1 MTGLKDGL
9 VQVYTGDG
17 KGKTTA
23 AVGLALRAA
32 GHGLRVCVIQFAKAP
47 VESGERRLLERLD
60 PGIGFQVFGAAHW
73 GDPRKAPPGT
83 PWWLLPPS
91 EEDRSQAQEGIVFA
105 CRAVTEGD
113 YDVVILD
120 EIFAVLTHGLVSLD
134 QVLDLLSSRPTTVEL
149 VLTGRN
155 VPDEVIAAADLVTEM
170 KAVKHPFGKG
180 IPARRGIE
188 Y

>member
-1 MTGLKDGL
+1 MMPLSEGL

-23 AVGLALRAA
+23 ALGLAMRAV
-32 GHGLRVCVIQFAKAP
+32 GHDLRVCFIQFAKS
-47 VESGERRLLERLD
+47 ERDRGERRTAQRLSPDLEMHA
-60 PGIGFQVFGAAHW
+60 FAAPRW
-73 GDPRKAPPGT
+73 GDPHKAPAGT

>member
-1 MTGLKDGL
+1 MPLSEGL

-23 AVGLALRAA
+23 ALGLAMRAV
-32 GHGLRVCVIQFAKAP
+32 GHDLRVCFIQFAK
-47 VESGERRLLERLD
+47 SDRDKGERRTIERLS
-60 PGIGFQVFGAAHW
+60 PQMEIHAFAAAHW
-73 GDPRKAPPGT
+73 GDPGKAPPGT

-91 EEDRSQAQEGIVFA
+91 DEDRSKAQEGLAFA
-105 CRAVTEGD
+105 HQVISGGGFD
-113 YDVVILD
+113 LVILD
-120 EIFAVLTHGLVSLD
+120 EILAALTHGLVSLD
-134 QVLDLLSSRPTTVEL
+134 QVMELVRTRPAQVEL

-155 VPDEVIAAADLVTEM
+155 APDEILAAADLVTEM